1 MNIYQANDQFI
12 MTLMT
17 NAILYSGGLRTWN
30 ICKANQEQLI
40 IKPNSDLYF
49 FTDEQP
55 DVSNMTVGIK
65 QWIKAIVNPYRN
77 DLRHV
82 FNTNRR
88 PESEPSAGL
97 NQMHNNFIGF
107 SIVPNNYE
115 VIIKSRTDIKISEA
129 INYED
134 YDYTDTKIY
143 IPTGNDYCGINDQFA
158 WGNYPAMKVYF
169 YVYMEMMNI
178 FNSGVMYNPEIF
190 QKANLERAG
199 MEVIRTKHNVEIIR

>member
-1 MNIYQANDQFI
+1 
-12 MTLMT
+12 MT

-30 ICKANQEQLI
+30 ICKANQEQFI
-40 IKPNSDLYF
+40 IKPSSDLYF

-55 DVSNMTVGIK
+55 ENTSYK
-65 QWIKAIVNPYRN
+65 QFIKALPNPYAN
-77 DLRHV
+77 NPDHV
-82 FNTNRR
+82 FHTNRR

-129 INYED
+129 LNYED
-134 YDYTDTKIY
+134 YEYTDNKIY

-178 FNSGVMYNPEIF
+178 FNAGVMYNPEIF